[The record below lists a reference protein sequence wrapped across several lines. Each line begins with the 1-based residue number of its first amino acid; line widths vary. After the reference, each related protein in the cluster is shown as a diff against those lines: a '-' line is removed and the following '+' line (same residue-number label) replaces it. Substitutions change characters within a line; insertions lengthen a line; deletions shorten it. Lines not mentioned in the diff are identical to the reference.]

1 MAQVLK
7 NTFYS
12 GIEVFVFGHFPTQN
26 RQFRLI
32 KYLGSAW
39 HNLVEKVINIQS
51 KKEEEAEIDNIS
63 FIYLFWRNKTQKQI
77 SKFWR

>member
-12 GIEVFVFGHFPTQN
+12 DIEVFVFGHFPTQN

-63 FIYLFWRNKTQKQI
+63 FIYLFLEK
-77 SKFWR
+77 

>member
-12 GIEVFVFGHFPTQN
+12 DIEVFVFGHFPTQN

-51 KKEEEAEIDNIS
+51 KKEEEEAEIDNIS
-63 FIYLFWRNKTQKQI
+63 FIYLFLEK
-77 SKFWR
+77 